1 MVIQAEVG
9 HSPHLGILVLLD
21 AGVPVFDLVS
31 NIVDKGDVLTSLAIG
46 IDHQGLIRALRITLL
61 LNVPLLL
68 TVAADNVGV
77 PRAILALLLALQL
90 PAWFFLVW
98 ERLLRAC
105 MAVT

>member
-1 MVIQAEVG
+1 
-9 HSPHLGILVLLD
+9 LGILVLLD

-77 PRAILALLLALQL
+77 PRAIAVFGIVQAFQL
-90 PAWFFLVW
+90 PAWFFLVGG
-98 ERLLRAC
+98 AI
-105 MAVT
+105 A

>member
-9 HSPHLGILVLLD
+9 HSPQLEILVLLD
-21 AGVPVFDLVS
+21 AGVPLFDHVS

-77 PRAILALLLALQL
+77 PRAIAVFGIFAGFSVTSLVLLGGGAI
-90 PAWFFLVW
+90 A
-98 ERLLRAC
+98 
-105 MAVT
+105 